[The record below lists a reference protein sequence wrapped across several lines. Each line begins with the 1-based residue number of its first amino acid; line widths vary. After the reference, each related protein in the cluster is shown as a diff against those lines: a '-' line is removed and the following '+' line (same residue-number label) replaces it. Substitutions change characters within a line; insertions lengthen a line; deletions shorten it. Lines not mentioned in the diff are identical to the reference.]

1 MRAEAGNSPLL
12 SILLVNYNDGVHL
25 PECLSSIEANAR
37 AIDHEVI
44 VVDNAST
51 DGSPELIVER
61 FSRTRLLRNS
71 LNEGFG
77 RANNR
82 AVGEARGKFILFLN
96 TDVVLHPEALDLLLK
111 EMEADPLTGIAGP
124 ALLNPGG
131 EFQVSFGGR
140 VGFFTEAF
148 KKIFLNRA
156 IRRSLR
162 KGGGRREVG
171 WVSGAFLLARRKALL
186 DSGLFDENFFLY
198 FEDIDLCRRVVEKGW
213 KVVFLPGAVSF
224 HWGEATTAVRRLRS
238 RLEYRKSQLLF
249 YRKHNSRVSQALLRL
264 YLKLDFAAL
273 SLSGAFRKE
282 PGDLRR
288 EYRDVLAAPARNEH
302 E

>member
-1 MRAEAGNSPLL
+1 MNSPLL
-12 SILLVNYNDGVHL
+12 SILLVNYNDGAHL
-25 PECLSSIEANAR
+25 TECLSSIETNAGGV
-37 AIDHEVI
+37 DYEVI

-61 FSRTRLLRNS
+61 FSRIRLIRN
-71 LNEGFG
+71 LMNHGFG

-82 AVGEARGKFILFLN
+82 AFREARGTFILFMN
-96 TDVVLHPEALDLLLK
+96 TDVVLHPEALDFLLA
-111 EMEADPLTGIAGP
+111 EMAADPLTGIVGP
-124 ALLNPGG
+124 ALLNPGDS
-131 EFQVSFGGR
+131 FQVSFGGR

-171 WVSGAFLLARRKALL
+171 WVSGAFLLARKKALL
-186 DSGLFDENFFLY
+186 DAGLFDENFFLY
-198 FEDIDLCRRVVEKGW
+198 FEDIDLCRRTTEKGW
-213 KVVFLPGAVSF
+213 KVIFLPKAVSF
-224 HWGEATTAVRRLRS
+224 HWGGATTGIRRLRN

-249 YRKHNSRVSQALLRL
+249 YRKHNSLLSLALLRL
-264 YLKLDFAAL
+264 FLRLDFAAL
-273 SLSGAFRKE
+273 SLKGEFRKE

-288 EYRDVLAAPARNEH
+288 EFLDLLAAPARSEH

>member
-1 MRAEAGNSPLL
+1 LRAETGNSPLL
-12 SILLVNYNDGVHL
+12 SILLVNYNDGAHL
-25 PECLSSIEANAR
+25 PECLSSIETNVR

-51 DGSPELIVER
+51 DGSPELIAGR
-61 FSRTRLLRNS
+61 FPRVRIIRNS
-71 LNEGFG
+71 RNEGFG

-82 AVGEARGKFILFLN
+82 AVREGRGKFILFLN
-96 TDVVLHPEALDLLLK
+96 TDVVLHPGALDLLLA
-111 EMEADPLTGIAGP
+111 EMAADPLTGIAGP
-124 ALLNPGG
+124 ALLNP
-131 EFQVSFGGR
+131 EDSFQVSFGNR

-148 KKIFLNRA
+148 KKAFLNRV
-156 IRRSLR
+156 IQHGLR
-162 KGGGRREVG
+162 KSRGRREVG
-171 WVSGAFLLARRKALL
+171 WVSGAFLLARKKALL
-186 DSGLFDENFFLY
+186 DAGPFDERFFLY
-198 FEDIDLCRRVVEKGW
+198 FEDIDLCRRAVEKGW
-213 KVVFLPGAVSF
+213 KVIFLPRAVSF
-224 HWGEATTAVRRLRS
+224 HWGGATTGGRRLRS

-249 YRKHNSRVSQALLRL
+249 YRKHNSRASLALLRL

-288 EYRDVLAAPARNEH
+288 EYMDLLAAPARSEH

>member
-1 MRAEAGNSPLL
+1 MSAEAVKSPLL
-12 SILLVNYNDGVHL
+12 SILLVNYNDGAHL
-25 PECLSSIEANAR
+25 PECLSSIETNVR

-51 DGSPELIVER
+51 DGSPELIAER
-61 FSRTRLLRNS
+61 FPRIRLIRNS
-71 LNEGFG
+71 RNEGFG

-82 AVGEARGKFILFLN
+82 AVREGRGTFILLLN
-96 TDVVLHPEALDLLLK
+96 TDVVLHPGALDLLLK
-111 EMEADPLTGIAGP
+111 EMEADPLTGIVGP
-124 ALLNPGG
+124 ALFNPKDS
-131 EFQVSFGGR
+131 FQVSFGNR

-148 KKIFLNRA
+148 KKTFLNRA

-171 WVSGAFLLARRKALL
+171 WVSGAFLLARKKALL
-186 DSGLFDENFFLY
+186 DAGLFDENFFLY
-198 FEDIDLCRRVVEKGW
+198 FEDIDLCRRVIGKGW
-213 KVVFLPGAVSF
+213 KVIFLPRAVSF
-224 HWGEATTAVRRLRS
+224 HAGGATTAGRRLRS

-264 YLKLDFAAL
+264 YLRLNFAAL

-282 PGDLRR
+282 SGDLRR
-288 EYRDVLAAPARNEH
+288 EFMELLAPPARSRH

>member
-1 MRAEAGNSPLL
+1 MRAETGNSPLL
-12 SILLVNYNDGVHL
+12 SILLVNYNDGAHL
-25 PECLSSIEANAR
+25 PECLSSIETNVR

-51 DGSPELIVER
+51 DGSPELIAGR
-61 FSRTRLLRNS
+61 FPRVRIIRNS
-71 LNEGFG
+71 RNEGFG

-82 AVGEARGKFILFLN
+82 AVREGRGKFILFLN
-96 TDVVLHPEALDLLLK
+96 TDVVLHPGALDLLLA
-111 EMEADPLTGIAGP
+111 EMAADPLTGIAGP
-124 ALLNPGG
+124 ALLNP
-131 EFQVSFGGR
+131 EDSFQVSFGNR

-148 KKIFLNRA
+148 KKAFLNRV
-156 IRRSLR
+156 IQHGLR
-162 KGGGRREVG
+162 KSRGRREVG
-171 WVSGAFLLARRKALL
+171 WVSGAFLLARKKALL
-186 DSGLFDENFFLY
+186 DAGPFDERFFLY
-198 FEDIDLCRRVVEKGW
+198 FEDIDLCRRAVEKGW
-213 KVVFLPGAVSF
+213 KVIFLPRAVSF
-224 HWGEATTAVRRLRS
+224 HWGGATTGGRRLRS

-249 YRKHNSRVSQALLRL
+249 YRKHNSRASLALLRL

-288 EYRDVLAAPARNEH
+288 EYMDLLAAPARSEH

>member
-51 DGSPELIVER
+51 DGSPELIAER
-61 FSRTRLLRNS
+61 FPRTRLLRNS

-131 EFQVSFGGR
+131 
-140 VGFFTEAF
+140 
-148 KKIFLNRA
+148 
-156 IRRSLR
+156 
-162 KGGGRREVG
+162 
-171 WVSGAFLLARRKALL
+171 
-186 DSGLFDENFFLY
+186 
-198 FEDIDLCRRVVEKGW
+198 
-213 KVVFLPGAVSF
+213 
-224 HWGEATTAVRRLRS
+224 RS
-238 RLEYRKSQLLF
+238 R
-249 YRKHNSRVSQALLRL
+249 
-264 YLKLDFAAL
+264 
-273 SLSGAFRKE
+273 SLSGAAWVFSPRRSRKSFLT
-282 PGDLRR
+282 GRSGAHSGR
-288 EYRDVLAAPARNEH
+288 AAEGGRSDG
-302 E
+302 

>member
-1 MRAEAGNSPLL
+1 LKAEAVNSPLL
-12 SILLVNYNDGVHL
+12 SILLVNYNDGAHL
-25 PECLSSIEANAR
+25 PECLSSIETHAR
-37 AIDHEVI
+37 TIDHEVI

-51 DGSPELIVER
+51 DGSPELIAER
-61 FSRTRLLRNS
+61 FPRIRLIRNS
-71 LNEGFG
+71 RNEGFG

-82 AVGEARGKFILFLN
+82 AVRESRGTFILFLN
-96 TDVVLHPEALDLLLK
+96 TDVVLHPGALDLILT
-111 EMEADPLTGIAGP
+111 EMAADPLTGIVGP

-131 EFQVSFGGR
+131 SFQVSFGGR
-140 VGFFTEAF
+140 VGFFMEAF

-171 WVSGAFLLARRKALL
+171 WVSGAFLLARMKTLL
-186 DSGLFDENFFLY
+186 EAGLFDENFFLY
-198 FEDIDLCRRVVEKGW
+198 FEDIDLCRRAVEKGW
-213 KVVFLPGAVSF
+213 KVIFLPIAVSF
-224 HWGEATTAVRRLRS
+224 HWGGTTTAGRLLRS

-249 YRKHNSRVSQALLRL
+249 YRKHNSRVSLALLRL
-264 YLKLDFAAL
+264 YLRLDFAAL

-288 EYRDVLAAPARNEH
+288 EFLDILVAPARSEH

>member
-1 MRAEAGNSPLL
+1 MSAEALKFPLL

-25 PECLSSIEANAR
+25 PECLSSIETNVR

-51 DGSPELIVER
+51 DGSPEIVAER
-61 FSRTRLLRNS
+61 FPRIRLIRNS
-71 LNEGFG
+71 RNEGFG

-82 AVGEARGKFILFLN
+82 AVRECRGTFILFLN
-96 TDVVLHPEALDLLLK
+96 TDVVLHPGALDLLLK
-111 EMEADPLTGIAGP
+111 EMEADPLTGIVGP
-124 ALLNPGG
+124 ALINPGDS
-131 EFQVSFGGR
+131 FQVSFGGR

-148 KKIFLNRA
+148 KITFLNRA

-171 WVSGAFLLARRKALL
+171 WVSGAFLLARKRTLL
-186 DSGLFDENFFLY
+186 DAGPFDERFFLY

-213 KVVFLPGAVSF
+213 KVIFLPRAVSF
-224 HWGEATTAVRRLRS
+224 HVGGATTAGRRLRS

-249 YRKHNSRVSQALLRL
+249 YRKHNSRASLALLRL
-264 YLKLDFAAL
+264 YLKLNFLTL

-288 EYRDVLAAPARNEH
+288 EFMDLLAAPVRREH